1 MTRQR
6 RLRGSLGAT
15 LCAFALVG
23 VWFAIAA
30 GTAAMAAAGAL
41 FASAGVLFV
50 LASRQDV
57 VAVGDRTVDWRQ
69 VDGAGTLLLAAALL
83 VQSLSLSSPALG
95 AVVAVGALSL
105 GFLGSRTVID
115 GTQFDADLS
124 RTRLLAVLLVVALS
138 VLGGAVLALELV

>member
-1 MTRQR
+1 M
-6 RLRGSLGAT
+6 GSLGAS

-23 VWFAIAA
+23 VWSAVAA
-30 GTAAMAAAGAL
+30 GSAVTATAGVL
-41 FASAGVLFV
+41 FVGAGVLFV
-50 LASRQDV
+50 LGSRRNT
-57 VAVGDRTVDWRQ
+57 VAVGDRTADWRQ

-105 GFLGSRTVID
+105 GFLGSRAVID